1 MFTVG
6 SCATTPSLLLFHL
19 SQHFSFRVKK
29 TEEEKSLEWKVL
41 AFLSYKPKK
50 NRCLLVN
57 FLEKYYFL
65 QNGVQ

>member
-6 SCATTPSLLLFHL
+6 SYATTPSLLFFHL
-19 SQHFSFRVKK
+19 SQHFSFRD
-29 TEEEKSLEWKVL
+29 
-41 AFLSYKPKK
+41 KK
-50 NRCLLVN
+50 NRRRKLSGMESPCISQLQTQEKRVPFGE